1 MQSKSF
7 VDEQNYENNMSDIRQ
22 TKLLDSLD
30 LPETLKER
38 INASNPV
45 SSPRQQL
52 PPSFVLYLPTVL
64 LRKKHNPAFALACRL
79 ANHYH
84 VPLIVLAVVL
94 DDAHLP
100 SNNSRLPVV
109 MTSRR
114 LAFVMEALSSATQ
127 EWEQHGAGVAI
138 RVHGPQGRT
147 PHHLTLARN
156 SVAVVTDEPFCN
168 PFLKFVQSVEQATRT
183 AGIPCFRVDGST
195 TVPPLSKLE
204 RQFDAHGN
212 TVSYKGVPAKAW
224 MWQKKTDSKRKSH
237 VYGAK
242 EGHFD
247 APELVVKLEPSFF
260 LSLSQDNELYKC
272 IPAEWK
278 DVENTAP
285 GRRPFTVKELV
296 SIQDFKQWALQW
308 PGADS
313 SVPPCQQT
321 HGSSSAAQERWNN
334 FRSNHLSSY
343 AKLRNQIQKP
353 HSVSR
358 MSCYLNYG
366 VVSIFQVIDDLWQAK
381 STEGSKKYADEIIK
395 WREMSYAHAFSAPVT
410 YYREASV
417 PEWSRRNLTQY
428 RQQSGPSQYTLQ
440 QLEEGRTECEKWNA
454 MQQYLV
460 RTGELHNNARMPW
473 GKTVVHWQKRHL
485 SVDDILQ
492 ELVYL
497 NDRYALDGLSPPS
510 YAGILW
516 CFGWCDKPKDGD
528 LSEKP
533 ASWYRVG
540 PSGFKEAER
549 ILLSPE
555 KKSQRSISDMLGPK
569 KKRESQDP
577 STTTPA
583 ARSKKA
589 KSSNTLLQY
598 FGSQKSPDSDS
609 PRIG

>member
-1 MQSKSF
+1 M
-7 VDEQNYENNMSDIRQ
+7 YENNMSNILQ
-22 TKLLDSLD
+22 TDLIESLE
-30 LPETLKER
+30 LPETLKVR
-38 INASNPV
+38 VNKV
-45 SSPRQQL
+45 SSSSRRQQL
-52 PPSFVLYLPTVL
+52 PPSFVLYLPTVV

-79 ANHYH
+79 ANHYQ
-84 VPLIVLAVVL
+84 VPLILLVVVL

-100 SNNSRLPVV
+100 SNSNSRRPIV

-114 LAFVMEALSSATQ
+114 LAFIMEALSSATQ

-138 RVHGPQGRT
+138 RVHGPQART

-156 SVAVVTDEPFCN
+156 AVAVVTDEPFVF
-168 PFLKFVQSVEQATRT
+168 PFLKFVQSVEQATKS

-195 TVPPLSKLE
+195 TVPPLCKLE
-204 RQFDAHGN
+204 RQSYAG
-212 TVSYKGVPAKAW
+212 VSANAW
-224 MWQKKTDSKRKSH
+224 MWQKKTDGNRISH
-237 VYGAK
+237 VYGATK

-247 APELVVKLEPSFF
+247 APELVTKLEPSFF
-260 LSLSQDNELYKC
+260 LSLSRGDELYKC

-278 DVENTAP
+278 DEGNDAP
-285 GRRPFTVKELV
+285 GRRPFTVKELISV
-296 SIQDFKQWALQW
+296 QDFKQWALQW

-321 HGSSSAAQERWNN
+321 HGSSSAGQERWNN
-334 FRSNHLSSY
+334 FRSNHLASY

-353 HSVSR
+353 HAVSR

-395 WREMSYAHAFSAPVT
+395 WREMSYAHAFGASAT
-410 YYREASV
+410 YNREASV
-417 PEWSRRNLTQY
+417 PEWSRRNLNQY
-428 RQQSGPSQYTLQ
+428 RQQSFPSQYTLQ

-485 SVDDILQ
+485 SVEDILQ

-516 CFGWCDKPKDGD
+516 CFGWCDKPRNGS

-555 KKSQRSISDMLGPK
+555 KKSQRSITDMLAPK
-569 KKRESQDP
+569 KKQKREPQDP
-577 STTTPA
+577 LTTPAAA

-598 FGSQKSPDSDS
+598 FGLQKSPDSD
-609 PRIG
+609 PPEQMIG